1 MAAETPGAMIRREV
15 FVGRSP
21 VGTHH
26 DSDPRPAADWA
37 YTGMA
42 VLLALTAVYL
52 AFRGDLLV
60 TVVFIAAGASI
71 AAVEIDRRR
80 IRPSNRGLLDALTG
94 ADRLVFVSR
103 RGAARYG
110 VLAVASALIGLGAFV
125 LAVATPTASPV
136 RGFALF
142 ALTSIVAL
150 IQGARIIRAS
160 ATAARFRLDR
170 VGVAFR
176 SGVRG
181 SEEFVRWGDLLDVKC
196 RRDRLSI
203 WTTDGRVRKLQVG
216 YLLSDPVIVAEM
228 LSRFADDPVS
238 RALVGDEALRALS
251 ATPRWGVGATSDS

>member
-26 DSDPRPAADWA
+26 DSGPGSAADWA

-94 ADRLVFVSR
+94 ADQLVFVSR

-142 ALTSIVAL
+142 ALTSVLAL
-150 IQGARIIRAS
+150 VQGVRIIRAS
-160 ATAARFRLDR
+160 ATAAQFRLDR
-170 VGVAFR
+170 AGVAFR
-176 SGVRG
+176 SGARG
-181 SEEFVRWGDLLDVKC
+181 GEESVRWDDLRGLEY
-196 RRDRLSI
+196 RRERLSI
-203 WTTDGRVRKLQVG
+203 RMADGRVRTLQVG
-216 YLLSDPVIVAEM
+216 YLLSDPAIVAEM
-228 LSRFADDPVS
+228 LSRFADDPGS
-238 RALVGDEALRALS
+238 RALVGERVLHALGAS
-251 ATPRWGVGATSDS
+251 PRWGVGATSDS